1 MIFLKT
7 SNAILSSALV
17 AMLSLFSGASSAQQ
31 LSEAQ
36 SQGTT
41 QASPVMQELAQA
53 RNEIQQLNEA
63 LQAIQASTIDSSD
76 DLQAKLDEYQTV
88 LDSSMKENGFD
99 ATEVRARLNAIV
111 EKVQSGEI
119 AQEEQLQLRQ
129 EYQKHA
135 QSLQAQQQKAMELT
149 TVRQAYT
156 AFSGALLTA
165 MKKQDPNTEQLMAQ
179 LNSAQKQYQAMVQ
192 RVMQAEAQGD
202 N

>member
-7 SNAILSSALV
+7 TNAILSSALV

-63 LQAIQASTIDSSD
+63 LQAIQASTIDNSD

-119 AQEEQLQLRQ
+119 AQEEQVQLRQ

-135 QSLQAQQQKAMELT
+135 QSLQVQQQKAMELA

-156 AFSGALLTA
+156 SFSGALLSA

-192 RVMQAEAQGD
+192 QVMQAEAQGD

>member
-1 MIFLKT
+1 MFLSPSNKALEYDALT
-7 SNAILSSALV
+7 SLV
-17 AMLSLFSGASSAQQ
+17 SG
-31 LSEAQ
+31 
-36 SQGTT
+36 
-41 QASPVMQELAQA
+41 
-53 RNEIQQLNEA
+53 
-63 LQAIQASTIDSSD
+63 
-76 DLQAKLDEYQTV
+76 Y
-88 LDSSMKENGFD
+88 MKENGFD

-119 AQEEQLQLRQ
+119 AQEQQVQLRQ

-135 QSLQAQQQKAMELT
+135 QSLQVQQQKAMELA

-156 AFSGALLTA
+156 SFSGALLSA

-192 RVMQAEAQGD
+192 QVMQAEAQGD